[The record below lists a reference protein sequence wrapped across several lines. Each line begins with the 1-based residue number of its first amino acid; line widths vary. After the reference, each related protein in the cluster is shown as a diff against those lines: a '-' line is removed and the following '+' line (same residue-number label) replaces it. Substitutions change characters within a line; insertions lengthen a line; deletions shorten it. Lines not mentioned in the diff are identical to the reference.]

1 MIVKNEQW
9 YNSISEKIIRC
20 AIEVHK
26 ELGPGLMESVYEVC
40 LKKVMIDY
48 GLLVKSQI
56 ILPVI
61 FKGTQLDK
69 DFVLDLLVEDEIIL
83 ELKSVEVILPVH
95 EAQLVT
101 YLKLSNKKLGL
112 LINFNVALL
121 KDGIRRRINGN
132 LNAV

>member
-1 MIVKNEQW
+1 MIVKNERW